1 MILQITL
8 YPTSGMN
15 NKFKIL
21 LAPQQISDNQYIK
34 STLSSDIYFK
44 NKKSENFIFF
54 SNNLGLA
61 ESYNGNLKTSNSFS
75 LGGLNFKGFDYRGI
89 GPFIGNTYLGGNKFF
104 TSTLGYGSSFLFDK
118 VTILTLKFF
127 LQLVQYG
134 IVTIVII
141 MILI

>member
-1 MILQITL
+1 
-8 YPTSGMN
+8 MN

-44 NKKSENFIFF
+44 NKKARILF

-75 LGGLNFKGFDYRGI
+75 LGV
-89 GPFIGNTYLGGNKFF
+89 KF
-104 TSTLGYGSSFLFDK
+104 
-118 VTILTLKFF
+118 
-127 LQLVQYG
+127 
-134 IVTIVII
+134 
-141 MILI
+141 